1 MNIWHLSESDLLG
14 GAARA
19 AYRIHRA
26 LRAAGVDSR
35 MHVMRA
41 RSGDPSVRGATT
53 KLEKL
58 VHLGRTEFE
67 PLLMRLMQTANP
79 VQHSAAVLP
88 SHWPDRIAR
97 SDATLVHLHWMGSM
111 MLSVAD
117 IARVRRPL
125 IWTLHDMWAFCG
137 AEHYATDERWQT
149 GYTAGNRPAGETGL
163 DLNRWTWNRKRHHW
177 TRPIQIVTPSGWLA
191 DCVRQSALMAD
202 WPVEVVP
209 NALDTETWSPINPQ
223 TARHLLGL
231 PPTGPLLLF
240 GAYDGAVDPRKGF
253 DLLAEAFARLR
264 GRVPDLRLMVIGQT
278 EPEAASDLGYPI
290 HYCGQLNDDLS
301 LRVIYSA
308 ADAMLIPSRQDN
320 LPNSGVESLACGTP
334 VIAFDIG
341 GLPDIVAHKQTG
353 WLARPF
359 DTEDLA
365 QGIRWV
371 LGDNERQTRLRV
383 QSRAKAVSRFSS
395 PVVTGQYRAIYERM
409 IEQVRQEVVL

>member
-26 LRAAGVDSR
+26 LHAAGVDSR
-35 MHVMRA
+35 MHVARA
-41 RSGDPSVRGATT
+41 RSGDPRVRGATT

-58 VHLGRTEFE
+58 VHLGRLEFE

-88 SHWPDRIAR
+88 SQWPDRIAR
-97 SDATLVHLHWMGSM
+97 SDADLVHLHWMGSM

-117 IARVRRPL
+117 IALVRRPL

-149 GYTAGNRPAGETGL
+149 GYTADNRPAGETGL
-163 DLNRWTWNRKRHHW
+163 DLNRWTWNRKRRHW
-177 TRPIQIVTPSGWLA
+177 KRPIQIVTPSRWLA

-202 WPVEVVP
+202 WPVEVIP
-209 NALDTETWSPINPQ
+209 NALDTEAWSPINPQ

-231 PPTGPLLLF
+231 PSTGPLLLF
-240 GAYDGAVDPRKGF
+240 GAYDGAADPRKGF
-253 DLLAEAFARLR
+253 DLLAKALARLR
-264 GRVPDLRLMVIGQT
+264 GQAPAPRLIVIGQT
-278 EPEAASDLGYPI
+278 EPEAAPDLGYPI

-334 VIAFDIG
+334 VIAFNIG
-341 GLPDIVAHKQTG
+341 GLPDIVDHKQTG

-371 LGDNERQTRLRV
+371 LGDNERQTHLRV
-383 QSRAKAVSRFSS
+383 QARAKAVSCFSS
-395 PVVTGQYRAIYERM
+395 SVVTGQYQTIYERL
-409 IEQVRQEVVL
+409 IEQFR